1 MHPFVET
8 RFIASRKGAIKK
20 AEINEHGF
28 FSQKETRI
36 KMLKKNKFSIL
47 VTTVLLSG
55 CVAKVGAE
63 LPPNIIFI
71 FADDVSAHE
80 LSAYGGP
87 IHMPVLNQ
95 MAGEGIRFNHAW
107 ASPLC
112 GPSRAMLH
120 TGKYPHNQG
129 YWENQVMP
137 SVSFWQDQ
145 RHVLWLQM
153 ARLAGYKTGF
163 FDKLHHG
170 GGSHDRDQLDRQ
182 MQAYGADQYL
192 MNRYWDGYDGPDQGR
207 GGSERRGM
215 YGVSW
220 FYHPGM
226 IFNGEPL
233 PTNPDDFGP
242 DISVAKIKDFIRANR
257 EEPFFVYWPTNL
269 PHKAF
274 DPEKDTWY
282 YTDVPEVDANGN
294 RTGNR
299 IPGSLESTMQHL
311 DLLTG
316 EIIDELKK
324 LGLLERT
331 ILFFVGDNGT
341 ADQDKGLFDR
351 DRALH
356 VPWVVYGGPVPS
368 VGPSDVLVSLVDMWP
383 TVADLTGYGGEK
395 NTDGYSFAPYLTG
408 KSFVPREN
416 VMMAMDNARWIRD
429 NNWLIDGYGRFW
441 NVSGVRWYDDY
452 IDVTESTDPSV
463 MAARKHLQK
472 IMEEEL
478 PLPNYEDP
486 LTKAS
491 WQQFRNRKPPVKV
504 YRPDYVE

>member
-1 MHPFVET
+1 MN
-8 RFIASRKGAIKK
+8 S
-20 AEINEHGF
+20 
-28 FSQKETRI
+28 
-36 KMLKKNKFSIL
+36 KNKFSIL

-55 CVAKVGAE
+55 CVAKE
-63 LPPNIIFI
+63 ENKLPPNIVFI

-95 MAGEGIRFNHAW
+95 MASEGIRFDHGW

-120 TGKYPHNQG
+120 TGKYPHSQG

-137 SVSFWQDQ
+137 SVPFWQDQ

-163 FDKLHHG
+163 FAKLHHG
-170 GGSHDRDQLDRQ
+170 GGSHDRDQLARQ

-192 MNRYWDGYDGPDQGR
+192 INRYWDGYDGPDQGR
-207 GGSERRGM
+207 GGPERRGM

-242 DISVAKIKDFIRANR
+242 DISVAKIRAFIRVNR

-269 PHKAF
+269 PHKAY
-274 DPEKDTWY
+274 DPENDTWY
-282 YTDVPEVDANGN
+282 YTDVPEVDASGN

-316 EIIDELKK
+316 EIIEELKQQ
-324 LGLLERT
+324 GLLERT

-341 ADQDKGLFDR
+341 ADQDKGLYDR

-383 TVADLTGYGGEK
+383 TIADLTGYAGER
-395 NTDGYSFAPYLTG
+395 NTDGHGFARYLTG
-408 KSFVPREN
+408 NPFVPRET
-416 VMMAMDNARWIRD
+416 VLMAMDNARWIRD
-429 NNWLIDGYGRFW
+429 KNWLIDGYGRFW
-441 NVSGVRWYDDY
+441 DVSCARWYDEY
-452 IDVTESTDPSV
+452 IDVTDSDDPAV
-463 MAARKHLQK
+463 MAARKHLQM
-472 IMEEEL
+472 IMEDTL
-478 PLPNYEDP
+478 KPPDYEDP

-491 WQQFRNRKPPVKV
+491 WAQYRSRKPPVKV
-504 YRPDYVE
+504 YRPEYLE